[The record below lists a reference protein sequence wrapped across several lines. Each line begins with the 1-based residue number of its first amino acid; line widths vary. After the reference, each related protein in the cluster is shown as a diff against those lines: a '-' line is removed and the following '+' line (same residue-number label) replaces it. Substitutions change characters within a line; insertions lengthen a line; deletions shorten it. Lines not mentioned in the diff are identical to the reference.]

1 MSTLPVITYFELT
14 SSFAVV
20 AIPEV
25 EYHIHSELSTSPLP
39 TSRRVG
45 VPPPT
50 KTRAGVSIPHQRRAT
65 SPRDRHVQ
73 IFDSQP
79 LSSPPSRSGS
89 LSGSLSTSIGGAAS
103 LHTQIQRLGISSPLI
118 AASTLPAASDSALE
132 KKTSAVESPSLS
144 PVSPASPVSLLQSEH
159 SSPPTSLGSHGTAP
173 TGTSHI
179 SFLSITKVE
188 LKPIPEPTPS
198 QEKDKTPD
206 QIALPPSKEPDAMKE
221 HQPSVQ
227 PIAIKPSL
235 LSQTAPARVTRSTAV
250 GAGLAQTH
258 PVLSSLSPA
267 FPVPLFDAPMY
278 VKIAD
283 LGNASPSK
291 KHYTEDIQTRQYRA
305 PEAIIGRKDWGTRVD
320 IWSVACVIFELLTS
334 EYLFEP
340 QGQGQLF
347 TKDDDHMAQIIEL
360 LGDFPL
366 DAKAGGKYSRELFDD
381 KGALRYIRTL
391 KPWPLKRVLMEKYL
405 YTDKDAVALCSFLEP
420 MLSPDPRNRKEASE
434 MAGHPWMDIKEDEW
448 VEDVW

>member
-1 MSTLPVITYFELT
+1 M
-14 SSFAVV
+14 V

-25 EYHIHSELSTSPLP
+25 EYHIHTELSTSPSP

-45 VPPPT
+45 VPPPG
-50 KTRAGVSIPHQRRAT
+50 KPRASVSIPSQRRAE
-65 SPRDRHVQ
+65 RHVQ

-89 LSGSLSTSIGGAAS
+89 VSGSLSTSIGGAAS
-103 LHTQIQRLGISSPLI
+103 LHAQIQRLGISSPLSST
-118 AASTLPAASDSALE
+118 STLPTSDGSVQ
-132 KKTSAVESPSLS
+132 KKEVVKSPSMS
-144 PVSPASPVSLLQSEH
+144 PVSPASPASPVQSDH

-173 TGTSHI
+173 MGLSHM
-179 SFLSITKVE
+179 SFLSITKVQPNSIA
-188 LKPIPEPTPS
+188 KPPS
-198 QEKDKTPD
+198 CTNVPD
-206 QIALPPSKEPDAMKE
+206 QIALPPPKESSSLNE
-221 HQPSVQ
+221 HQPSH

-235 LSQTAPARVTRSTAV
+235 LSQTAPARATRATAPPV
-250 GAGLAQTH
+250 GLAQTH
-258 PVLSSLSPA
+258 PPISPA
-267 FPVPLFDAPMY
+267 QDYPPLSLEAPIY

-320 IWSVACVIFELLTS
+320 VWSVACVVFELLTS

-366 DAKAGGKYSRELFDD
+366 DAKAGGKYSRELFDET
-381 KGALRYIRTL
+381 GTLRYIRSL

-405 YTDKDAVALCSFLEP
+405 YSEKDAAELCSFLVP
-420 MLSPDPRNRKEASE
+420 MLVPDPRNRKDARD

-448 VEDVW
+448 VEDGW